1 MFRAVVRE
9 LPSAVFRIAALAEKH
24 WRAET
29 PDELI
34 RTLFSEAAAAARKIP
49 DAARLL
55 SDVLPGRVR
64 TATRRAYDAA
74 QPWAQP
80 NPNDPTG
87 LAPTVLNVPAAEVD
101 EFVDI
106 VVSRYL
112 RTLRT
117 HWRQAA
123 LDAWR
128 QNALDVVSDAA
139 FGRIFRDTMLCRF
152 LVEELGDRDRLDV
165 TPQASLSPQSRYLKL
180 DFSELSRLDT
190 FDGIHVA
197 ATETLLEEAP
207 GSATLTPRVIRIN
220 GLSLRP
226 EDGDAWEL
234 AKYFVLQ
241 GASLS
246 VLMGLHPTVHFPMDA
261 INALTKTLI
270 PLDHPVRRALEPH
283 FYLQL
288 PLNYAVLHIKRS
300 YAYNDQREMYTSLP
314 GTYRGFMRLASAYHT
329 GVAGKSGYPAY
340 RFPLTAPALPFG
352 YGTYLNG
359 WFDHILS
366 FTSEVAA
373 HVAPGDPAVR
383 LWARHLSMHL
393 PGFPD
398 EAGIFAGDALARS
411 LASLILDVAVVH
423 SADHQSYADIPIRSI
438 PLRLRVAPFKTR
450 SVAPLDRAALVR
462 REDLFRHLM
471 SHEMFFKPTTV
482 RRFDQVQYSFAE
494 EALRKAAR
502 AFLRGLPTVDAA
514 LSGSG
519 YARLD
524 QLACSIQY

>member
-1 MFRAVVRE
+1 MFRALARE
-9 LPSAVFRIAALAEKH
+9 IPSAVFRIASLAEKH
-24 WRAET
+24 WREEA

-34 RTLFSEAAAAARKIP
+34 RTLLGEAAAAARRIP

-55 SDVLPGRVR
+55 RDVIPGRVR
-64 TATRRAYDAA
+64 SATRRAYGAA

-80 NPNDPTG
+80 NPNDPAG
-87 LAPTVLNVPAAEVD
+87 LAPTVLNVPAAEID
-101 EFVDI
+101 EFVAI

-117 HWRQAA
+117 HWRHAA
-123 LDAWR
+123 LEAWR
-128 QNALDVVSDAA
+128 RPELDVIPDAT
-139 FGRIFRDTMLCRF
+139 FGRLFRDTLLCRF
-152 LVEELGDRDRLDV
+152 VGWELDARDRLDV
-165 TPQASLSPQSRYLKL
+165 AVHATRSPQSRFLKV
-180 DFSELSRLDT
+180 DFSELTRLDA
-190 FDGIHVA
+190 FEGIHLA
-197 ATETLLEEAP
+197 ATETMLEEPP
-207 GSATLTPRVIRIN
+207 GSAALTPRVIRIN

-246 VLMGLHPTVHFPMDA
+246 VLMGLHPTVHFPMDS
-261 INALTKTLI
+261 INALTKTLL
-270 PLDHPVRRALEPH
+270 PPDHPVRRALEPH

-314 GTYRGFMRLASAYHT
+314 GTYQGFMRLASAYHT

-340 RFPLTAPALPFG
+340 QFPLTAPALPFG
-352 YGTYLNG
+352 YGAYLRR

-366 FTSEVAA
+366 FTSEVTA

-398 EAGIFAGDALARS
+398 DTGIFAGDTLARS

-438 PLRLRVAPFKTR
+438 PLRLRRAPPQTR
-450 SVAPLDRAALVR
+450 VVAPLDRAALVHW
-462 REDLFRHLM
+462 EDLFRHIM

-482 RRFDQVQYSFAE
+482 RRFDEVTYGFAE
-494 EALRKAAR
+494 ERLQDAAR
-502 AFLRGLPTVDAA
+502 AFLSGHSAVDEE
-514 LSGSG
+514 LSCSG